1 MKKIKGISG
10 FCYSVYGLI
19 PEQSFVYK
27 KLSDDS
33 MQHLFRLKI
42 LMLLEVRITHS
53 FKQFLNL
60 IEFIQ
65 NNYEID
71 FTMICHYSGEVLTSK
86 KKYSRMLI
94 EDMGSMENILDW

>member
-1 MKKIKGISG
+1 MKTTTTMTYNITD
-10 FCYSVYGLI
+10 
-19 PEQSFVYK
+19 
-27 KLSDDS
+27 KLTDY
-33 MQHLFRLKI
+33 QKQYFLF
-42 LMLLEVRITHS
+42 ITEEYNRRTRNRMNL
-53 FKQFLNL
+53 KQFLNL

-71 FTMICHYSGEVLTSK
+71 FTMICHYSGEVLTGK